1 MTDNTP
7 LPQFFEISVKC
18 LALALR
24 LLAAT
29 LQHCF
34 GERGTG
40 VDSVHVD
47 TEGPERVRQGLCQG
61 DAGDVAGRSA
71 DRGAWRASGAAAQV
85 NDPTPTGPLHV
96 RRHLAGAAVVAEKFF
111 FEVLD
116 DLLVADHI
124 HIVRDGAA
132 DSGGAVSQ
140 DMNSTQGVSRVPDES
155 FDRFRVECVRNQ
167 WKDITSGLPGDLCG
181 SLAQRSLGPGADRNV
196 ATLVGQLPSY
206 CFAHAAAAA
215 GDDCL
220 FALKPEI
227 HPSSSF
233 RFRRLPSRIRFTSA
247 IND

>member
-61 DAGDVAGRSA
+61 DAGDVARRSA
-71 DRGAWRASGAAAQV
+71 DRGAWRAPGAAAQV
-85 NDPTPTGPLHV
+85 NDPAPTGPLHV
-96 RRHLAGAAVVAEKFF
+96 RRRLAGAAVVAEKFF

-116 DLLVADHI
+116 NLFVTDHL

-132 DSGGAVSQ
+132 DAGGAVSQ
-140 DMNSTQGVSRVPDES
+140 DMNPAQSVSRVPDKS
-155 FDRFRVECVRNQ
+155 FDRFQVKRVRNQ
-167 WKDITSGLPGDLCG
+167 WNNITSGLPGDL
-181 SLAQRSLGPGADRNV
+181 
-196 ATLVGQLPSY
+196 
-206 CFAHAAAAA
+206 
-215 GDDCL
+215 
-220 FALKPEI
+220 
-227 HPSSSF
+227 
-233 RFRRLPSRIRFTSA
+233 
-247 IND
+247 